1 MKKLSI
7 IFALLLAVHQV
18 FAQATITVQAPRA
31 VALDEQFNLTFTIN
45 DDKPESFHWDCP
57 RDFKLVWG
65 PQTGSSTSI
74 SMVNGKTTKSVTHSY
89 TYILMPVKEGEF
101 TIPAASAKT
110 RKGSLSSKP
119 FAIKVAKGGASS
131 ASSHPSSSNAYAI
144 SSEDIFLTMSLSR
157 RDVVVGQ
164 PITATI
170 KLYERV
176 GVAGFED
183 VRFPSFDG
191 FWSQALEAPSNVNF
205 QRETVG
211 DQIYNAAVL
220 RSFSIIPQ
228 QAGDLEIDPAELV
241 CLVRVRNNRASSGSL
256 LDSFFQDEYST
267 VRKRVSTKP
276 VTVHVKP
283 LPQPQP
289 ASFCGGVGKF
299 SISASMS
306 CDSLSAHEAA
316 SLTLVVKGNGNI
328 SLIDAPAVDF
338 PADFEVYDPKVS
350 DRGDAKVFE
359 YPFIPRHH
367 GDFTI
372 GPVEFSYYDT
382 ESSRYVTLST
392 KAMTLEVSKLEG
404 VQGSAPA
411 QGGFVGVAG
420 RDVKDL
426 GSDIRYIS
434 TGKPALHR
442 SGQFFVL
449 SPLFL
454 VLLALM
460 MAAALVVFLAMR
472 GAAARRADVAGE
484 RRRGASKMARKRL
497 SGAESFEQL
506 HKALLGFVADKL
518 GMDASEQDKETICAR
533 LVEEGASQADA
544 DEFAS
549 LLVTCEYAR
558 YSPDSGSEALKSSYN
573 AALRL
578 ITSLDDAMR
587 KKKSKRKGAAT
598 AILAVLLLAP
608 SMSAG
613 AADADSLWHAGIR
626 SYSEGQ
632 WSEARADWESIAS
645 EGLVSPQ
652 LCYNLGCACFK
663 EGDLAHSILWYE
675 RALKLDPSYKDAR
688 HNLEYARSFT
698 QDRIDTLP
706 EFFLTGWLRSVRAWM
721 SSDGWAVLALVLL
734 ALFLAMLLLFLLTDG
749 PARVVGFFAG
759 LLMLLL
765 CGGAFGFSLSSRAQ
779 SLDAERLVITVPVSV
794 ARSAPD
800 RHSGTELFIL
810 HEGSGAVL
818 TDEVGEWVK
827 IELSDG
833 RQGWILKT
841 DYEII

>member
-1 MKKLSI
+1 MKKLSLI
-7 IFALLLAVHQV
+7 AALLLAVQTV
-18 FAQATITVQAPRA
+18 SGQASISVQAPKA
-31 VALDEQFNLTFTIN
+31 VALDEQFNLTFTVN
-45 DDKPESFHWDCP
+45 DEKPESFQWDCP
-57 RDFKLVWG
+57 SYFKLVWG

-74 SMVNGKTTKSVTHSY
+74 SMVNGKTTKTVTHSY
-89 TYILMPVKEGEF
+89 TYILMPLREGEF
-101 TIPAASAKT
+101 TIPAATART

-119 FAIKVAKGGASS
+119 VSIKVAKGGASS
-131 ASSHPSSSNAYAI
+131 ASSRPSSSNAYSI
-144 SSEDIFLTMSLSR
+144 SSEDIFLRMSLSS

-211 DQIYNAAVL
+211 DEIYNAAVL

-241 CLVRVRNNRASSGSL
+241 CLVRVRNNRSGSGSL
-256 LDSFFQDEYST
+256 FDSFFQDEYST

-276 VTVHVKP
+276 VTVHVRP

-306 CDSLSAHEAA
+306 CDSLAAHEAA
-316 SLTLVVKGNGNI
+316 SLTLEVKGKGNI
-328 SLIDAPAVDF
+328 SLIEAPAVKF
-338 PADFEVYDPKVS
+338 PADFEVYDAKLT
-350 DRGDAKVFE
+350 DKGDSKVFE

-367 GDFTI
+367 GEFTI

-382 ESSRYVTLST
+382 DASRYVTLST
-392 KAMTLEVSKLEG
+392 GAMNLHVSKVEG
-404 VQGSAPA
+404 VQSSGPV
-411 QGGFVGVAG
+411 QGGFVGVSG

-426 GSDIRYIS
+426 GSDIRYIC
-434 TGKPALHR
+434 TGNASLHR

-449 SPLFL
+449 SPVFF
-454 VLLALM
+454 VILALLV
-460 MAAALVVFLAMR
+460 AVALVIFFVMR

-506 HKALLGFVADKL
+506 HRALLGFVADKL
-518 GMDASEQDKETICAR
+518 GMDASQQDKDAICAR
-533 LVEEGASQADA
+533 LVSEGASRSDA
-544 DEFAS
+544 DEFAA

-558 YSPDSGSEALKSSYN
+558 YSPDSDKGALKSSYD

-578 ITSLDDAMR
+578 ITTLDDAMR
-587 KKKSKRKGAAT
+587 KNRNSRKGAAG
-598 AILAVLLLAP
+598 AVIALLMLAP
-608 SMSAG
+608 ALNS
-613 AADADSLWHAGIR
+613 DASETSDLWQEGIR
-626 SYSEGQ
+626 AYAEGQ
-632 WSEARADWESIAS
+632 WSEARSAWEEIAS
-645 EGLVSPQ
+645 EGLVSAQ

-663 EGDLAHSILWYE
+663 DGDLAHSILWYE

-688 HNLEYARSFT
+688 HNLEYVESFA

-706 EFFLTGWLRSVRAWM
+706 EFFLTRWGRSVRGWM
-721 SSDGWAVLALVLL
+721 GSDGWAVLALVLF
-734 ALFLAMLLLFLLTDG
+734 AIFLAMLLLFLLARG
-749 PARVVGFFAG
+749 PARVMGFFVG
-759 LLMLLL
+759 ILMLLL
-765 CGGAFGFSLSSRAQ
+765 SAGAFAFSLSSRAQ
-779 SLDAERLVITVPVSV
+779 SLDDERLVITVPVSV

-800 RHSGTELFIL
+800 SVSGTELFIL
-810 HEGSGAVL
+810 HEGSRAVV
-818 TDEVGEWVK
+818 TDEVGTWVK

>member
-1 MKKLSI
+1 MKKLLFIS
-7 IFALLLAVHQV
+7 ALLLVVQSV
-18 FAQATITVQAPRA
+18 SGQGSISVQAPKA
-31 VALDEQFNLTFTIN
+31 VALDEQFNLTFTVN
-45 DDKPESFHWDCP
+45 DEKPESFQWDCP
-57 RDFKLVWG
+57 PDFKLVWG

-74 SMVNGKTTKSVTHSY
+74 SMVNGKTTKTVTHSY

-110 RKGSLSSKP
+110 KKSTLSSKP
-119 FAIKVAKGGASS
+119 FSIKVAKGGASS
-131 ASSHPSSSNAYAI
+131 ASSRPSSSNAYSI
-144 SSEDIFLTMSLSR
+144 SSEDIFLRMTLSSR
-157 RDVVVGQ
+157 EAVVGQ

-211 DQIYNAAVL
+211 DEIYNAAVL

-241 CLVRVRNNRASSGSL
+241 CLVRVRNNRSGAGSI

-276 VTVHVKP
+276 VTVHVRP

-306 CDSLSAHEAA
+306 CDSLAAHEAA
-316 SLTLVVKGNGNI
+316 SLTLAVRGTGNI
-328 SLIDAPAVDF
+328 SLIDAPAVKF
-338 PADFEVYDPKVS
+338 PADFEVYDPKIT
-350 DRGDAKVFE
+350 DKGDSKVFE

-382 ESSRYVTLST
+382 DASRYVTLT
-392 KAMTLEVSKLEG
+392 TEAMPLRVSKASG
-404 VQGSAPA
+404 VQESGPA
-411 QGGFVGVAG
+411 QGGFVGVSG

-426 GSDIRYIS
+426 GSDIRYIF
-434 TGKPALHR
+434 TGKSSLHR
-442 SGQFFVL
+442 AGQFFVL
-449 SPLFL
+449 SPLFFVIL
-454 VLLALM
+454 VLLLVL
-460 MAAALVVFLAMR
+460 ALVIFLVSR

-518 GMDASEQDKETICAR
+518 GMDASEQDKDTICAR
-533 LVEEGASQADA
+533 LAEEGASQADA
-544 DEFAS
+544 DEFAA

-558 YSPDSGSEALKSSYN
+558 YSPDSGSDALKSSYD

-587 KKKSKRKGAAT
+587 KNKHNRKGAAG
-598 AILAVLLLAP
+598 AVIALLMLAP
-608 SMSAG
+608 GLKSS
-613 AADADSLWHAGIR
+613 AADADSLWRAGINA
-626 SYSEGQ
+626 YAEGN
-632 WSEARADWESIAS
+632 WTGARASWESIAS
-645 EGLVSPQ
+645 DGYISAE

-663 EGDLAHSILWYE
+663 DGDLAHSILWYE

-698 QDRIDTLP
+698 QDRIESVP
-706 EFFLTGWLRSVRAWM
+706 EFFLTRWLRSVRAWM
-721 SSDGWAVLALVLL
+721 SSDAWAVLALVLL
-734 ALFLAMLLLFLLTDG
+734 ALFLAMLLLFLLADG
-749 PARVVGFFAG
+749 PARITGFFVG
-759 LLMLLL
+759 ILMLLL
-765 CGGAFGFSLSSRAQ
+765 CAGAFGFSLSSRAR
-779 SLDAERLVITVPVSV
+779 SLDADRLVITVPVSV

-800 RHSGTELFIL
+800 QSSGTDLFIL
-810 HEGSGAVL
+810 HEGSSAVV
-818 TDEVGEWVK
+818 TDEVGEWAK
-827 IELSDG
+827 IEISDG

-841 DYEII
+841 EYEII